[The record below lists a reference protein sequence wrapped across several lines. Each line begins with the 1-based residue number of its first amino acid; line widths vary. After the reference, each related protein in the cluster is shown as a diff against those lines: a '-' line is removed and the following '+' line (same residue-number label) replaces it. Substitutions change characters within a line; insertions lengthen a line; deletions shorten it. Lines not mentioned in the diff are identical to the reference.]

1 MRRSRSS
8 ATGRRTPTQL
18 ASAGDAGAWAA
29 VGLLDVAGGGLAFV
43 PGWSASGAG
52 PGDGEGCQGTD
63 GCLTMPFY
71 KACLLLDG
79 PAVHHIVAGRVVAI
93 EGLPEVLLNP
103 NHQFENLPAGIDSHD
118 QSIGTVA
125 GRLDSTID
133 ATDIEVNATLRVRN
147 VLKPYPRCPHPPRVA
162 EAGRCER
169 ADDLPEE
176 LTLRIPSDWFLW
188 PATGTSRRVARRAGK
203 HIEALRQLDRK
214 RHTGEIA
221 DVEHMRAR
229 KELQARISAA
239 LAPEVMMT
247 EGQPMRLLED
257 RRGRI
262 EVGGEYLFALGQ
274 REEGVA
280 GTFYRPRKPSF
291 MSGEWHVFWGDEA
304 RDVELAM
311 MLIANCVR
319 REPPLF
325 TPERL
330 VHGCMYYAS
339 TSSTLI

>member
-1 MRRSRSS
+1 
-8 ATGRRTPTQL
+8 
-18 ASAGDAGAWAA
+18 
-29 VGLLDVAGGGLAFV
+29 
-43 PGWSASGAG
+43 
-52 PGDGEGCQGTD
+52 
-63 GCLTMPFY
+63 MPFY
-71 KACLLLDG
+71 KAYLLLDG
-79 PAVHHIVAGRVVAI
+79 PAIHYIVAGRVVAV
-93 EGLPEVLLNP
+93 EGLPEVLLDAD
-103 NHQFENLPAGIDSHD
+103 HVFENLLGQLDDHEL
-118 QSIGTVA
+118 SIGKIE
-125 GRLDSTID
+125 GRPAATINAKD
-133 ATDIEVNATLRVRN
+133 VEVNATLRVRS
-147 VLKPYPRCPHPPRVA
+147 VLKPYPLCPHPPRVA
-162 EAGRCER
+162 EAARCER
-169 ADDLPEE
+169 ADDLPDE

-214 RHTGEIA
+214 RRTGEVA

-239 LAPEVMMT
+239 LERIAVEFAHRNGTGPSAKRFPAT
-247 EGQPMRLLED
+247 ISSEGQPIRLLED

-280 GTFYRPRKPSF
+280 GHFYRPRKPSF

-330 VHGCMYYAS
+330 VHGCMYYARGLA
-339 TSSTLI
+339 TFWLYPDYQRRL